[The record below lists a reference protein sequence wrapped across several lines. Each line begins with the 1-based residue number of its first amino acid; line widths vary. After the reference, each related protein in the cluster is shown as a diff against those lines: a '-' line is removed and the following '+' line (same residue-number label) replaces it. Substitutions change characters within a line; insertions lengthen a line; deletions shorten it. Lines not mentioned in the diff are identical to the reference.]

1 MLYVLQYMINYMD
14 VSWYQFGDIS
24 CPAEVLRGSTT
35 WCKCFRRFDLF
46 CTFLYFET
54 FFGQFKVLSRSF
66 ASSVGQGL
74 PWKLGTFRRH
84 KMAPSNLSHS
94 FDHFLPL
101 SPGTSAVFQLC
112 AVLIFGLT
120 TPWPNSLEQR
130 SDFVWLFAALACRVQ
145 SDRLHVG
152 RSVSH
157 HATIALPMQCR
168 WSNFSLLHR
177 LRAWAESPTTQS
189 VMR

>member
-1 MLYVLQYMINYMD
+1 MCRGTSLVIFL
-14 VSWYQFGDIS
+14 V
-24 CPAEVLRGSTT
+24 PLRCCEGAPHGASA
-35 WCKCFRRFDLF
+35 FD
-46 CTFLYFET
+46 
-54 FFGQFKVLSRSF
+54 VLSYFDHFVLWNFFWPIQSTF

-120 TPWPNSLEQR
+120 TPWPNSLQQR

-189 VMR
+189 VKMR